1 MELEIIAF
9 IASALSVSGC
19 LPQIIKI
26 LKTQETE
33 ALSYSKYYM
42 AALGGALWVSYGLM
56 APLYSIVFW
65 NTISTATAITVIAL
79 KFKNEQPDYFRPIE
93 LIYGNIK
100 RTPLY
105 AISVTVSAI
114 LCASLA
120 RFI

>member
-26 LKTQETE
+26 MRTQNTQ

-42 AALGGALWVSYGLM
+42 AAIGGALWVSYGLM

-65 NTISTATAITVIAL
+65 NTISTIMAVTVIIL
-79 KFKNEQPDYFRPIE
+79 KFRNEQSQCFQPI
-93 LIYGNIK
+93 LTASTHIKNTPIYTTSTAVATTI
-100 RTPLY
+100 Y
-105 AISVTVSAI
+105 QSVG
-114 LCASLA
+114 